1 MIKAVIFDMFETLI
15 THYACPLYFSQQM
28 ADDAGIP
35 VENFLSMWR
44 PSELDRSIGKISFED
59 IIEKI
64 LQENNCY
71 SEKLLNDIV
80 AKRVETKR
88 ECFRQMNKEI
98 LPMLKALKEKGIL
111 IGLISNCFSE
121 EATVIRESEVFK
133 YFDVACMSWA
143 EGYAKPDEKIFNI
156 CVQKLGV
163 KPEECLY
170 IGDGGSQELETA
182 RKVGMNTAQAVWY
195 LQENNPYQYARKDEF
210 VQLESPFDV
219 LKLLNT

>member
-28 ADDAGIP
+28 ADDADIP

-44 PSELDRSIGKISFED
+44 PSESDRSIGKISFEG

-64 LQENNCY
+64 LRENNCY

-88 ECFRQMNKEI
+88 ECFKQMHKDI
-98 LPMLKALKEKGIL
+98 VPMLKALKEKGIL

-121 EATVIRESEVFK
+121 EAIAIRESEVFPL
-133 YFDVACMSWA
+133 FDIACMSY
-143 EGYAKPDEKIFNI
+143 EQGVQKPDEEIYYRCMN
-156 CVQKLGV
+156 KLGV

-170 IGDGGSQELETA
+170 IGDGGSYELETA
-182 RKVGMNTAQAVWY
+182 RKVGMNPAQAVWY
-195 LQENNPYQYARKDEF
+195 LQEGNPYQYARKDGF
-210 VQLESPFDV
+210 IQLESPLDV
-219 LKLLNT
+219 LNLLNT